1 MEDSIT
7 HSARELDFQTLF
19 ESVPGCYLVLV
30 PDTKFTIVAVSDAYL
45 RVTMTQRD
53 RILGRGLF
61 EVFPANPNDPA
72 ATGVQNLRRSLES
85 VLQNRQSD
93 VMAFQKYDIP
103 RPASE
108 GNGFE
113 ERYWS
118 PVNSPVFGKN
128 QEIIY
133 IIHRV
138 EDVTEFVRLKQQ
150 RNEQYKQN
158 QALRDRTEQ
167 MEAEIY
173 QRAEDLKQ
181 VNHQLRLANEALAEL
196 DRAKTLFFSNISH
209 ELRTPLTLI
218 LNPLE
223 DLLADAEI
231 ALQQREQIEVVHRNS
246 LRLLKLVN
254 NLLDFSRLESGRLQ
268 AAYQPID
275 LASFTAELA
284 SLFRSAI
291 EHAGLNFVVDCPPLS
306 EVVYIDREMWEKI
319 VFNLLSNAFKFTFE
333 GEISVKLQTISE
345 QVELTVQDTGVG
357 IPPEE
362 LPRIFQRFHR
372 VTSMRSRTYEGS
384 GISLALVEELV
395 KLHGGTIHVTSQ
407 VGIGTTF
414 IVSIPLGFAHLPPE
428 QIRSEELASIAIAR
442 NAYVEEVLGWLA
454 EEAEGQRSRFF
465 RAEVSS
471 VEEPLSCGG
480 LPPIP
485 TTWGPRVPRLE
496 KWRQTGVGRGA
507 EESNSQVF
515 SGASAYILLVD
526 DNADMRNYIK
536 RLLSQTYE
544 VVAVSDGVAAIE
556 AIAQR
561 LPDLVL
567 SDVMM
572 PRMDGLELLRQLRN
586 HPRTAKLPIILL
598 SARAGEAQ
606 IEGLEAKADDY
617 LTKPF
622 SPRELLARVRATLEL
637 AQVRQQAA
645 AALEQSEKRYRTLA
659 NAIPQLVWMSNAEGL
674 VTYINQRWQ
683 EYTGILLSQ
692 SMGLN
697 WLELVHPEDIPHLV
711 KMRNRGIRASEAYE
725 IEYRIRRFDQT
736 YRWHLTRVVPF
747 KDAQGQILSWF
758 GTATDI
764 HDIKQVEAAQRFL
777 ADASSILT
785 ASLDNKT
792 VLTKVAKYAVPFL
805 GDYCFFDIVDR
816 EIQRVAWQHKDP
828 AKQQWFDRVQNYV
841 PSLDTHHP
849 VAAVLS
855 SGKPYFVPVVS
866 DEWLQAIATTPQHL
880 QFLRACEI
888 RSWMTVALVV
898 QQRRLGTL
906 TLCLSKDS
914 SRDYTETD
922 LRLAEELA
930 HRVALAL
937 DRAQLYAQAQEANR
951 TKDQFLAVLS
961 HELRSPLNPILG
973 WSKLLLTRKQDE
985 ATLIR
990 GLETI
995 ERNVK
1000 LQAQLIDDLLD
1011 ISRILQGKLTLNIGW
1026 VDLKRA
1032 IAAAIDTVRFAAAAK
1047 SIELETSFA
1056 PKVSKISGDASR
1068 LQQIVWNLLSNAI
1081 KFTPEGGQVK
1091 IKLEQIDSH
1100 VQIQVTDTGKGIA
1113 PEFLPYVF
1121 DYFRQGDSSTTRQ
1134 FGGLGLGLAIVRHLV
1149 ELHGG
1154 TVQATSLGIAQ
1165 GATFT
1170 VRLPILHGSQT
1181 QYFNQYNLAASPVA
1195 SLPLIGI
1202 KVLVVDDEIDNRDLI
1217 AIMLEQAGATVV
1229 AAASANEAMQIL
1241 ARQEF
1246 DVLLCDIG
1254 MPNINGYTLMRQIK
1268 AQFSHKQFAAIALT
1282 AYART
1287 SDQQEAIAAGF
1298 TQHLAKPI
1306 DPTTLI
1312 TAIVNCIKSDE

>member
-1 MEDSIT
+1 MS
-7 HSARELDFQTLF
+7 HSASELDFQTLF
-19 ESVPGCYLVLV
+19 ESVPSCYLVLA
-30 PDTKFTIVAVSDAYL
+30 PDAQFTIVAVSNAYL
-45 RVTMTQRD
+45 RVTKTQREQ
-53 RILGRGLF
+53 ILGRGLF
-61 EVFPANPNDPA
+61 EVFPDNPNDPT
-72 ATGVQNLRRSLES
+72 ATGVQNLRRSLAT
-85 VLQNRQSD
+85 VVQNRQTD

-103 RPASE
+103 RPVSE

-128 QEIIY
+128 QEVIY

-150 RNEQYKQN
+150 RNEQYQQN

-173 QRAEDLKQ
+173 QRAAELKQ

-209 ELRTPLTLI
+209 ELRTPLTLM

-223 DLLADAEI
+223 DLLADAETTS
-231 ALQQREQIEVVHRNS
+231 QQREQLEVVHRNS

-254 NLLDFSRLESGRLQ
+254 NLLDFSRIEAGRMQ

-284 SLFRSAI
+284 SVFRSAI
-291 EHAGLNFVVDCPPLS
+291 ERAGVNFIVDCPPLS
-306 EVVYIDREMWEKI
+306 EPAYIDREMWEKI

-333 GEISVKLQTISE
+333 GEIVVKLQAVGE
-345 QVELTVQDTGVG
+345 QVKLTVQDTGVG
-357 IPPEE
+357 IPAEE

-372 VTSMRSRTYEGS
+372 VTNMRSRTYEGS
-384 GISLALVEELV
+384 GIGLSLVEELV
-395 KLHGGTIHVTSQ
+395 KLHGGTINVTSQ

-414 IVSIPLGFAHLPPE
+414 TVSIPLGFAHLPPE
-428 QIRSEELASIAIAR
+428 QIRTKNLSSTAIAR
-442 NAYVEEVLGWLA
+442 SAYVEEVLGWLP
-454 EEAEGQRSRFF
+454 EEAQKSDSQL
-465 RAEVSS
+465 SS
-471 VEEPLSCGG
+471 PS
-480 LPPIP
+480 
-485 TTWGPRVPRLE
+485 
-496 KWRQTGVGRGA
+496 
-507 EESNSQVF
+507 
-515 SGASAYILLVD
+515 SAYILLVD
-526 DNADMRNYIK
+526 DNADMRNYLQ
-536 RLLSQTYE
+536 RLLSQAYE
-544 VVAVSDGVAAIE
+544 VVAVNDGVAAME

-572 PRMDGLELLRQLRN
+572 PRMDGLELLRQLRS

-598 SARAGEAQ
+598 SARTGEAKL
-606 IEGLEAKADDY
+606 EGLEAKADDY

-622 SPRELLARVRATLEL
+622 STHELLARVRATLEL
-637 AQVRQQAA
+637 AQVRQQVST
-645 AALEQSEKRYRTLA
+645 ALEQSEKRYRTLA
-659 NAIPQLVWMSNAEGL
+659 NAIPQLVWMSTAEGL

-683 EYTGILLSQ
+683 EYTGISLAQTMELD
-692 SMGLN
+692 
-697 WLELVHPEDIPHLV
+697 WLELVHPEDIPRLV
-711 KMRNRGIRASEAYE
+711 ETRNRGIRAREAYE
-725 IEYRIRRFDQT
+725 IEYRIKRFDQT
-736 YRWHLTRVVPF
+736 YRWHITRVVPF
-747 KDAQGQILSWF
+747 KDDQGQLLSWF

-777 ADASSILT
+777 ADISTILAASLKEENILT
-785 ASLDNKT
+785 KIAEC
-792 VLTKVAKYAVPFL
+792 AVPFL
-805 GDYCFFDIVDR
+805 GDYCFFDLVIEE
-816 EIQRVAWQHKDP
+816 EIQRVAWQHKEP
-828 AKQQWFDRVQNYV
+828 AKRQWFECIQNYV
-841 PSLDTHHP
+841 PSLNTYHP

-855 SGKPYFVPVVS
+855 SGKSYFVPVVS
-866 DEWLQAIATTPQHL
+866 DEWLQAIATSPQHL

-888 RSWMTVALVV
+888 RSWMTVGIVV

-906 TLCLSKDS
+906 TFCLGTDS
-914 SRDYTETD
+914 SRDYTEAD
-922 LRLAEELA
+922 LHLAEELA
-930 HRVALAL
+930 HRVALAV
-937 DRAQLYAQAQEANR
+937 DRAQLFAQAQAANR
-951 TKDQFLAVLS
+951 AKDQFLAVLS

-985 ATLIR
+985 VTLIR

-1011 ISRILQGKLTLNIGW
+1011 ISRILQGKLSLNIGW
-1026 VDLKRA
+1026 VDLKTT

-1047 SIELETSFA
+1047 SIELETNLA
-1056 PKVSKISGDASR
+1056 PKVSKISGDATR
-1068 LQQIVWNLLSNAI
+1068 LQQVVWNLLSNAI
-1081 KFTPEGGQVK
+1081 KFTPEGGQVR
-1091 IKLEQIDSH
+1091 IKLEQIDSQ
-1100 VQIQVTDTGKGIA
+1100 VQIQVTDTGRGIA

-1134 FGGLGLGLAIVRHLV
+1134 VGGLGLGLAIVRHLV

-1154 TVQATSLGIAQ
+1154 TVQATSLGIGQ

-1170 VRLPILHGSQT
+1170 VRLPILRGSQT
-1181 QYFNQYNLAASPVA
+1181 QYVNQYNLARSPVA
-1195 SLPLIGI
+1195 SLPLIGT

-1229 AAASANEAMQIL
+1229 TAASASEAMQII

-1246 DVLLCDIG
+1246 DVLLCDVG
-1254 MPNINGYTLMRQIK
+1254 MPKIDGYTLMRQLK
-1268 AQFSHKQFAAIALT
+1268 VLFPHKQFAAIALT
-1282 AYART
+1282 AYARA
-1287 SDQQEAIAAGF
+1287 SDRQEAIAAGF
-1298 TQHLAKPI
+1298 VQHLAKPI
-1306 DPTTLI
+1306 DPTILI
-1312 TAIVNCIKSDE
+1312 TAITNCVKPGK

>member
-85 VLQNRQSD
+85 VLQSRQSD

-118 PVNSPVFGKN
+118 PVNCPVFGKN

-223 DLLADAEI
+223 DLLADAEV
-231 ALQQREQIEVVHRNS
+231 APQQREQIEVVHRNS

-254 NLLDFSRLESGRLQ
+254 NLLDFSRIEAGRMQ
-268 AAYQPID
+268 VVYQPID
-275 LASFTAELA
+275 LARFTAELA
-284 SLFRSAI
+284 SVFRSAI

-333 GEISVKLQTISE
+333 GEISVKLQTIGD
-345 QVELTVQDTGVG
+345 QVALTVQDTGVG

-384 GISLALVEELV
+384 GIGLALVEELV

-414 IVSIPLGFAHLPPE
+414 TVSIPLGFAHLPPA

-442 NAYVEEVLGWLA
+442 NAYLEEVLGWLP
-454 EEAEGQRSRFF
+454 EEAKRQRGRGS
-465 RAEVSS
+465 
-471 VEEPLSCGG
+471 
-480 LPPIP
+480 
-485 TTWGPRVPRLE
+485 
-496 KWRQTGVGRGA
+496 RGA

-536 RLLSQTYE
+536 RLLSQLYE

-572 PRMDGLELLRQLRN
+572 PRMDGLELLRQLRSDP
-586 HPRTAKLPIILL
+586 HTAKLPIILL

-606 IEGLEAKADDY
+606 LEGLEAKADDY

-622 SPRELLARVRATLEL
+622 SPRELLARVRVTLEL

-697 WLELVHPEDIPHLV
+697 WLELVHPEDIQRLV
-711 KMRNRGIRASEAYE
+711 KTRNRGIRASAAYE

-777 ADASSILT
+777 ADASSLLT
-785 ASLDNKT
+785 ASSDNKSL
-792 VLTKVAKYAVPFL
+792 LTNVAKYALPFL
-805 GDYCFFDIVDR
+805 GDYCFFDIVDG

-828 AKQQWFDRVQNYV
+828 AKEQWFDRVQNYV

-866 DEWLQAIATTPQHL
+866 DEWLQAIATSPQHL

-951 TKDQFLAVLS
+951 TKDQFLALLS

-985 ATLIR
+985 ATIMR

-1026 VDLKRA
+1026 VDLKMA

-1068 LQQIVWNLLSNAI
+1068 LQQIFWNLLSNAI

-1113 PEFLPYVF
+1113 LEFLPYVF

-1229 AAASANEAMQIL
+1229 TAASANEAMQIL

-1268 AQFSHKQFAAIALT
+1268 SQFSHKQFAAIALT

-1306 DPTTLI
+1306 DPTILI
-1312 TAIVNCIKSDE
+1312 TTIVNCIKSDE